1 MMDRQ
6 AALERTR
13 ERWRV
18 FRAEQAEE
26 ATRAYQIVARGND
39 THGADHSEAPRAYQ
53 IVATWQR
60 RCGWRR
66 EALDAF
72 TDDVIHAARHDPD
85 FWDALV
91 MIFALNGMT
100 AADAWKEVKDTVCER
115 PAPAK
120 GNKPKPVKEHFAWE
134 EVSRLMGAGLTASAA
149 TSIVGEVIGVSP
161 RQARRLWETYGKVV
175 RARPHV
181 TGNAGA
187 LADLRERRECV
198 IIGL

>member
-13 ERWRV
+13 ERWRA
-18 FRAEQAEE
+18 FRAEMAE
-26 ATRAYQIVARGND
+26 
-39 THGADHSEAPRAYQ
+39 EAPRAYQ

-72 TDDVIHAARHDPD
+72 TNDIIHTARHDPD

-91 MIFALNGMT
+91 MIFALNGPPSGMT
-100 AADAWKEVKDTVCER
+100 AADAWKEVRDTVCER
-115 PAPAK
+115 PAPARGK
-120 GNKPKPVKEHFAWE
+120 KKYSIREHFAWE

-149 TSIVGEVIGVSP
+149 TAIVGEVIGVTP
-161 RQARRLWETYGKVV
+161 RQARNLWETYGKVV
-175 RARPHV
+175 RAAPHV

-187 LADLRERRECV
+187 LADIRERRV
-198 IIGL
+198 

>member
-6 AALERTR
+6 AMIERMR
-13 ERWRV
+13 ERWRA
-18 FRAEQAEE
+18 FQAEE
-26 ATRAYQIVARGND
+26 AARG
-39 THGADHSEAPRAYQ
+39 PRANQ

-72 TDDVIHAARHDPD
+72 TADVIHAACHDPD

-91 MIFALNGMT
+91 MIFALNGPPSGMT
-100 AADAWKEVKDTVCER
+100 AADAWKEVRDTVCER

-120 GNKPKPVKEHFAWE
+120 GNKPNPVKEHFAWE
-134 EVSRLMGAGLTASAA
+134 EVSGLMGAGLTASAA
-149 TSIVGEVIGVSP
+149 TSIVGEVIGVTP
-161 RQARRLWETYGKVV
+161 RQARRLWETYGKAV
-175 RARPHV
+175 RALPHV

-187 LADLRERRECV
+187 LADLRERRECD
-198 IIGL
+198 INGR